1 MYEEH
6 ELSEPV
12 AILPVPSPS
21 AIFRS
26 VAEGGVLFSTDN
38 EIYFGVNAVGA
49 RIWDLLPPA
58 SATVGDLCATLA
70 LSYPEAGEERIRSD
84 VRSFLE
90 ELIAHG
96 LVVTSSS
103 NVERLPTV

>member
-1 MYEEH
+1 MHEEPG
-6 ELSEPV
+6 LSEAV
-12 AILPVPSPS
+12 ALLPVPSPRV
-21 AIFRS
+21 IFRS
-26 VAEGGVLFSTDN
+26 VAEGGVLFSTDT

-58 SATVGDLCATLA
+58 SATVGELCATMA
-70 LSYPEAGEERIRSD
+70 LSYPEAGEKRIGND

-96 LVVTSSS
+96 LVVTSSA
-103 NVERLPTV
+103 NAERLPAV